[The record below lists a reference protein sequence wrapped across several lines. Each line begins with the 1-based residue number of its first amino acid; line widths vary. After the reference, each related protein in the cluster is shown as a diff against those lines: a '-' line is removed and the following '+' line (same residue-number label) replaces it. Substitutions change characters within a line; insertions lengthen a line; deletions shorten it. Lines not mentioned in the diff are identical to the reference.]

1 MKSIPF
7 CERFFCSI
15 NEACEAIGF
24 GRSKLYDLIKNG
36 RIRTIRIDGR
46 TKIVVASLLELGG
59 DGAGDAARP
68 RVSESIERDSGAS
81 A

>member
-7 CERFFCSI
+7 RERFYCSI

-24 GRSKLYDLIKNG
+24 GRSKIYDLIKNE

-59 DGAGDAARP
+59 DGAAKCEP
-68 RVSESIERDSGAS
+68 SESIECDSGA
-81 A
+81 AA

>member
-7 CERFFCSI
+7 RERFYCSI

-24 GRSKLYDLIKNG
+24 GRSKLYDLIKNE

-59 DGAGDAARP
+59 D
-68 RVSESIERDSGAS
+68 DSGQRDGGQPLRESNSEAS

>member
-7 CERFFCSI
+7 RERFYCSI

-24 GRSKLYDLIKNG
+24 GRSKLYGLIKNE
-36 RIRTIRIDGR
+36 RIRTVRIDGR

-59 DGAGDAARP
+59 DGAAGREQP
-68 RVSESIERDSGAS
+68 SLHESIEHDSA